1 MIFLWFFL
9 CFCIPRPHWH
19 NLASA
24 SVSKASWAS
33 LGSILGAS
41 WARLGVVLAASW
53 GRRGDILGRLGGVLG
68 RLGHVWERK
77 KLYVSMVF
85 SMFLRSSASLAQ
97 TCLSFRLE
105 GVLGASWEHL
115 GRVLEPSW
123 TVMVASWGVLWP
135 SWGVLWAFWGRL
147 GLPQNSKIAPRRLQ
161 DASQDELQHRSII
174 ELSWRRLGTCRYW
187 KT

>member
-1 MIFLWFFL
+1 MEASWKRLGPSWKRLKPSWRRLRGRLGASWARLGRRKSVIFLWFFQ

-33 LGSILGAS
+33 LGNILGAS
-41 WARLGVVLAASW
+41 WARLGRLGVVLGASWDVLGAAWGHLGASW
-53 GRRGDILGRLGGVLG
+53 GRLGASWARFGK
-68 RLGHVWERK
+68 RK
-77 KLYVSMVF
+77 NIIFPWFF

-115 GRVLEPSW
+115 GRVLGPSW

-135 SWGVLWAFWGRL
+135 SWAVM
-147 GLPQNSKIAPRRLQ
+147 
-161 DASQDELQHRSII
+161 
-174 ELSWRRLGTCRYW
+174 
-187 KT
+187 